1 MKKRILQCLS
11 LILCAA
17 MLAIPA
23 AAPETADEEAPAR
36 LGPAA
41 YWGTVTWMDEDT
53 FLLDSGKED
62 GLGDAVVV
70 HVGDAPY
77 LDAVTGN
84 LDVDVTREIPQ
95 ENLVQAQV
103 YRLYVGKSTAGNDN
117 NVRINELELYA
128 YTGKLVAD
136 TNGVFVADEIGTW
149 NVSYQKGG
157 QELESIQVRV
167 RLSDQDLVDLS
178 QAVELCQERR

>member
-1 MKKRILQCLS
+1 MSSSEKNS
-11 LILCAA
+11 V
-17 MLAIPA
+17 MSNNS
-23 AAPETADEEAPAR
+23 
-36 LGPAA
+36 
-41 YWGTVTWMDEDT
+41 YWID
-53 FLLDSGKED
+53 
-62 GLGDAVVV
+62 
-70 HVGDAPY
+70 

-157 QELESIQVRV
+157 QELEEHPGSRPPVRSGSGGPV
-167 RLSDQDLVDLS
+167 PGSRV
-178 QAVELCQERR
+178 CQERR